1 MYSIVYPD
9 EKMQKYDIFAKEN
22 KVILFY
28 APVQLCTVVVDAFPT
43 MYVSLR
49 LSFSHSFAAGTV
61 TEYSKAPGRRF

>member
-28 APVQLCTVVVDAFPT
+28 APVQL
-43 MYVSLR
+43 L
-49 LSFSHSFAAGTV
+49 
-61 TEYSKAPGRRF
+61 